1 MTRSLFELVED
12 YIDLRR
18 SLGYKL
24 RGQDR
29 YLRGFARFVN
39 RLGHHGPVPLEVSV
53 AWANSTSSTDAC
65 HSARRL
71 TIVRGF
77 LRYLAAIDTATD
89 VPPPG
94 LLGPTTRRKPPH
106 IYSDAEIASLLQAA
120 AALSPHAGLRPHCY
134 ATLFALLACTGLRIS
149 EALALNRE
157 DVDLLDGILTVRH
170 GKGDRMRIVPLHP
183 SALSPMRDYASR
195 RDHWRG
201 SRMRGAFFRT
211 ERTERLTYTA
221 VRNTFQSLRLRLG
234 WTAQGRARIPRL
246 HDLRH
251 WMVVHRL
258 LLWYSQDIDVD
269 RKIAA
274 LATYLGHVV
283 ISDVY
288 WYFSAAPELM
298 SVVAHRFE
306 RFSQP
311 TDQEAHH
318 ESC

>member
-1 MTRSLFELVED
+1 MTRTLFQLVEE

-24 RGQDR
+24 RGQDQ
-29 YLRGFARFVN
+29 YLRSFARFLN
-39 RLGHHGPVPLEVSV
+39 RLGHHGPVPLEASV
-53 AWANSTSSTDAC
+53 AWASSTSSTDAC
-65 HSARRL
+65 HPARRL
-71 TIVRGF
+71 STVCGF
-77 LRYLAAIDTATD
+77 LRYLAAIDAATD

-94 LLGPTTRRKPPH
+94 LLGPTKRRRPPH

-120 AALSPHAGLRPHCY
+120 AALSPRAGLRPHCY
-134 ATLFALLACTGLRIS
+134 VTLFALLACTGLRIS
-149 EALALNRE
+149 EALALNRD

-170 GKGDRMRIVPLHP
+170 GKGDRRRLVPLHC
-183 SALSPMRDYASR
+183 SALAPLRAYASR
-195 RDHWRG
+195 RDRWRG

-211 ERTERLTYTA
+211 ERAERLTYSA
-221 VRNTFQSLRLRLG
+221 VRNTFQSLRLRLN
-234 WTAQGRARIPRL
+234 WTAEGRARTPRL

-251 WMVVHRL
+251 RMVVHRL
-258 LLWYSQDIDVD
+258 LLWYSQGIDVD

-283 ISDVY
+283 ISDLY
-288 WYFSAAPELM
+288 WYFSAVPELM
-298 SVVAHRFE
+298 SVVAIRFE

-311 TDQEAHH
+311 TGEEAHH